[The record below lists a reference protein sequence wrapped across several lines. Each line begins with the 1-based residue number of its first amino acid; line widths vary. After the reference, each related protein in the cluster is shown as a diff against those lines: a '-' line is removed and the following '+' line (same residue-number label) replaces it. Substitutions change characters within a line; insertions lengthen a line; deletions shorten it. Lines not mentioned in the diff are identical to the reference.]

1 MTGVIE
7 LSNVV
12 DSILNSFQLIVSY
25 IPKDLY
31 KSMTLV
37 VLNATF
43 TITILVILYF
53 RLRGFKNIRFRD
65 WKHNSGKVMG
75 EVTKVFVS
83 PSKYFIINEQIILQV
98 TYSIMGEK
106 ITSYVKDRNLSKRQ
120 WTEGATIPLQVLKSD
135 KRQCHYLSTAIDN
148 KSEKICILICL
159 VVFAMILGFN
169 TLYILAVRTESIPI
183 LSSLSIFISI
193 VLVNIFVE
201 TIVSTLEKYQSNVD
215 DIISLI
221 EEEFI

>member
-7 LSNVV
+7 LSNIVN
-12 DSILNSFQLIVSY
+12 SILDSFQFIALY

-37 VLNATF
+37 TLNATF
-43 TITILVILYF
+43 TVTILVILYF

-65 WKHNSGKVMG
+65 WKYNSGKVMG

-120 WTEGATIPLQVLKSD
+120 WTEGATIPLRVLKTD

-159 VVFAMILGFN
+159 VVFSMILGFN
-169 TLYILAVRTESIPI
+169 TLYILAV
-183 LSSLSIFISI
+183 
-193 VLVNIFVE
+193 
-201 TIVSTLEKYQSNVD
+201 
-215 DIISLI
+215 
-221 EEEFI
+221 